1 MRCFSAK
8 CCSARRYSLQ
18 VCKTMTGEQ
27 VKLTEKQK
35 KAQRSRSLALGFA
48 LAAFV
53 IIVYIGTWAKLGA
66 NVLNRPM

>member
-1 MRCFSAK
+1 MPSSWAK
-8 CCSARRYSLQ
+8 SSCAKRFWLWVFNMSDDR
-18 VCKTMTGEQ
+18 VT
-27 VKLTEKQK
+27 LTDKQK
-35 KAQRSRSLALGFA
+35 RAQRSRSIALAVA

>member
-1 MRCFSAK
+1 
-8 CCSARRYSLQ
+8 
-18 VCKTMTGEQ
+18 MTGEQ